1 MLTVF
6 NPVNSA
12 IHLGTIMKMRK
23 LGRTGLDV
31 SEICLGTM
39 TWGSQNSEA
48 EAHEQMS
55 YAVEAGINFFD
66 TAEMYPTTPFTQ
78 ETAGRTEEIIGTWL
92 AEGGRRDGIVLATK
106 VIGPGGHGVDGGRPI
121 DAKKMRNACESS
133 LKRLQTDHIDLYQIH
148 WPNRGSYHFRQ
159 SWTYAPGAQDTAKA
173 LDDIAEILET
183 AQALVD
189 EGKIRHLGLS
199 NETVWGTAQYLRIA
213 EDKGLP
219 RVQSM
224 QNEYSLLHRIYDLD
238 FAELGHHEEVG
249 LLSYSSLAGGLL
261 TGKYEGGKM
270 PEGSR
275 RTINETIGGRVT
287 DYLEPALG
295 RYLNIARKHGLD
307 PAQMALA
314 FCLTRP
320 FLTSVIIGATGMDQL
335 KTCIDAA
342 NITLDDA
349 VLEDIEQAHRKWP
362 IPM

>member
-1 MLTVF
+1 
-6 NPVNSA
+6 
-12 IHLGTIMKMRK
+12 MKMRK

-31 SEICLGTM
+31 SELCLGTM
-39 TWGSQNSEA
+39 TWGSQNSED

-55 YAVEAGINFFD
+55 YALEAGINFFD
-66 TAEMYPTTPFTQ
+66 TAEMYPTTPFKT

-92 AEGGRRDGIVLATK
+92 AEGGRRDKIVLATK
-106 VIGPGGHGVDGGRPI
+106 VLGPGGHGVDEGRPI
-121 DAKKMRNACESS
+121 DAEKMRKACERS

-159 SWTYAPGAQDTAKA
+159 TWTYAPERQDTAKA

-183 AQALVD
+183 ADALVR
-189 EGKIRHLGLS
+189 EGKIGHFGLS
-199 NETVWGTAQYLRIA
+199 NETVWGTAQYLRLA
-213 EDKGLP
+213 EAKGWP
-219 RVQSM
+219 RVQSI
-224 QNEYSLLHRIYDLD
+224 QNEYSLLHRIFDTD
-238 FAELGHHEEVG
+238 FAELSHHEDVG
-249 LLSYSSLAGGLL
+249 LLSYSSLAAGLL
-261 TGKYEGGKM
+261 TGKYEDGEI

-275 RTINETIGGRVT
+275 RSINESMGGRMT

-295 RYLNIARKHGLD
+295 QYLDVARKHGLD

-320 FLTSVIIGATGMDQL
+320 FLTSVIIGATSMDQL

-342 NITLDDA
+342 AVTLDDA
-349 VLEDIEQAHRKWP
+349 VLEDIAQVHRRWP